1 MRRIAITNQKG
12 GVGKT
17 TTTANLG
24 AALAM
29 LGRRVI
35 VVDLDPQA
43 NLTLHLLGGRETPAR
58 TTYSLLRGECG
69 FGEILV
75 PTELPHLRLAPATV
89 DLAGLE
95 VELASVVGRETLLR
109 DAVAS
114 FESPGT
120 KASPDGRPPSSEGDA
135 DFLLLDCPPS
145 LGVLSLNALVC
156 AREVVLPLQTEF
168 LALQGVSRLL
178 EVVELVRGRLNPVL
192 RLSGVLACMVNPRT
206 NLAVEVLEEIGSYFG
221 DRLYQTR
228 IRENV
233 RLAEA
238 PSHGKTIFSYA
249 PDSNG
254 AADYLRLATEILER
268 ALGRPLPPLDHTLQ
282 PQPARPEPATADPDG
297 PAPNAATLAPLPAT
311 EGTPGSPIP
320 G

>member
-1 MRRIAITNQKG
+1 MRRIAVTNQKG

-24 AALAM
+24 AALAL

-43 NLTLHLLGGRETPAR
+43 NLTLHLLGGRETPPR

-75 PTELPHLRLAPATV
+75 PTELPLLRLAPATV

-114 FESPGT
+114 FESSRAGT
-120 KASPDGRPPSSEGDA
+120 PPDGPTPAQEDVA

-178 EVVELVRGRLNPVL
+178 EVVDLVRGRLNPVL
-192 RLSGVLACMVNPRT
+192 HLSGVLACMVNPRT
-206 NLAVEVLEEIGSYFG
+206 NLAVEVLEEIRSFFG
-221 DRLYQTR
+221 ERLYQTR

-268 ALGRPLPPLDHTLQ
+268 ALGRSLPPVDLTL
-282 PQPARPEPATADPDG
+282 QPARPEPPPAEPDG
-297 PAPNAATLAPLPAT
+297 PPPGTATPAAAPAT
-311 EGTPGSPIP
+311 EGTAGSPIP
-320 G
+320 A